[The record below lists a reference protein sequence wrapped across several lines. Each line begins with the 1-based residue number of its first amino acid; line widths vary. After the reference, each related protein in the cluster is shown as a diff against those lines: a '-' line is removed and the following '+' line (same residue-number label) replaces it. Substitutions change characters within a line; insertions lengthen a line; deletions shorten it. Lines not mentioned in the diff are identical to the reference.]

1 MWDISFNETAAQGVA
16 APHLSN
22 YHGPI
27 RPGFLPMIQ
36 NKNTKKNSPARAP
49 KRAQRVKTRNDPRAI
64 MRKRKPRTTN
74 FSLAPMTS
82 GSQTGTKNSIRSRM
96 PRRLGATL
104 EGSLWALRALHPCD
118 DAQGGG
124 LPVPDLS
131 QTNSANCE
139 SRHLTT
145 ITGPA
150 GAPLWDLQIL
160 VLPFSDAVCAYR
172 KKASTTT
179 EWSYWH
185 LIDQSKGTIKPG
197 RNAFSET
204 VRPMNVVDLPTLTK
218 DATAFRQTFKG
229 LTIEPNMASFTN
241 QGMVT
246 AGQWGLDVDVEDFKG
261 EFSVT
266 DLPANAIK
274 HAIVKG
280 IPTTKTDV
288 LGACPNAGDWPAKHG
303 IYMPMR
309 FTQPTHLYQESTGTE
324 LQDTSVNPPTTWVS
338 GMPILLYDVNSAD
351 TQIAVPY
358 AAQLIW
364 DESASYGPTGSF
376 YTTSGSI
383 NQNVGTCIFT
393 GVDTSTT
400 FDIKTRTGIEFV
412 AVADTT
418 MAAFMAQAPLKDQVA
433 LDVVQATQTRL
444 PVVYY
449 SKYNSLGMILPLIA
463 RAAATILPT
472 VLPHLINWLSPAK
485 ATSAPIT
492 LPHPDRR
499 RAKYAEEDVD

>member
-1 MWDISFNETAAQGVA
+1 
-16 APHLSN
+16 
-22 YHGPI
+22 
-27 RPGFLPMIQ
+27 MIL
-36 NKNTKKNSPARAP
+36 KNTKKSSPAQAP
-49 KRAQRVKTRNDPRAI
+49 KRAKRVKYAKNDPRTI
-64 MRKRKPRTTN
+64 MRKRKPRTSN
-74 FSLAPMTS
+74 FNLAPMTS
-82 GSQTGTKNSIRSRM
+82 GSQTGTKNSIRTRL

-118 DAQGGG
+118 DTQGGG

-145 ITGPA
+145 I
-150 GAPLWDLQIL
+150 GAPPDTTENLTWDLQIL

-172 KKASTTT
+172 KRRSDQPK
-179 EWSYWH
+179 WQYWH

-197 RNAFSET
+197 TNSFSE
-204 VRPMNVVDLPTLTK
+204 VLRPMNIGDLPTLVK
-218 DATAFRQTFKG
+218 DATAFRQSFKG
-229 LTIEPNMASFTN
+229 LTIEPNMSSLTN

-246 AGQWGLDVDVEDFKG
+246 AGQWGMDVDVEDFKS
-261 EFSVT
+261 EFSDVGG
-266 DLPANAIK
+266 LPAGSIK

-280 IPTTKTDV
+280 IPVTKTDI

-309 FTQPTHLYQESTGTE
+309 FTQPTHLYQEATGTE
-324 LQDTSVNPPTTWVS
+324 LQDTSTTPPNTQVS
-338 GMPILLYDVNSAD
+338 GLPILLYDVNSAD
-351 TQIAVPY
+351 VQNPLSY
-358 AAQLIW
+358 PAQLIW
-364 DESASYGPTGSF
+364 DENASYGPTGTYF
-376 YTTSGSI
+376 TTAGSI
-383 NQNVGTCIFT
+383 NQNIGTCIFT
-393 GVDTSTT
+393 GVNAVTT

-412 AVADTT
+412 AVADAT
-418 MAAFMAQAPLKDQVA
+418 MAAFMSQAPLKDQVA

-449 SKYNSLGMILPLIA
+449 SKYNSLGMLVPLIA
-463 RAAATILPT
+463 KAATAILPT

-485 ATSAPIT
+485 PTAAPIT

-499 RAKYAEEDVD
+499 TRYVEEDVD